1 MSLSCLIVDDEPPAH
16 VVLERYIEKLDRLS
30 LKGHCYN
37 ALDALNFLHQQP
49 IDLLFLDIDMP
60 ELSGLELLSA
70 LKNPPR
76 VILTTAYAEFALEG
90 YEHGVVDYLLKPIRF
105 ERFIKAVDRLFV
117 PVLETSPPAVLTPVT
132 PLPEQ
137 LFLNIN
143 NALEKI
149 NPAEVLYISAAGNYV
164 KLHFAQQR
172 PGLAHITMQEIEQQ
186 VPHFLRIHKSYLINV
201 DFLKKIEG
209 NRVFLQGEVE
219 IPIGVSYKQRVLNQ
233 FKIK

>member
-1 MSLSCLIVDDEPPAH
+1 MTLSCLIVDDEPPAH
-16 VVLERYIEKLDRLS
+16 VVLERYIEKIGRLS

-60 ELSGLELLSA
+60 ELSGLELLKA

-117 PVLETSPPAVLTPVT
+117 PKFETSSPPPISTATDY
-132 PLPEQ
+132 

-143 NALEKI
+143 NALQKI
-149 NPAEVLYISAAGNYV
+149 DPTEVVYLSAAGNYV

-172 PGLAHITMQEIEQQ
+172 PVLAHATMQEMEQQ
-186 VPHFLRIHKSYLINV
+186 LPHFLRIHKSYLINM
-201 DFLKKIEG
+201 DFLSKLEG
-209 NRVFLQGEVE
+209 NRIFLKGEVE
-219 IPIGVSYKQRVLNQ
+219 VPVGVSYKQRVLSH
-233 FKIK
+233 FKAK

>member
-1 MSLSCLIVDDEPPAH
+1 MTLSCLIVDDEPPAH
-16 VVLERYIEKLDRLS
+16 VVLERYIEKLERLS
-30 LKGHCYN
+30 LRGHCYN

-117 PVLETSPPAVLTPVT
+117 PTFETSAPSLTPAA
-132 PLPEQ
+132 PLPEP

-143 NALEKI
+143 ISLQKI
-149 NPAEVLYISAAGNYV
+149 NLTEVLYISAAGNYV
-164 KLHFAQQR
+164 KLHFTEQR
-172 PGLAHITMQEIEQQ
+172 PGLAHLTMQEIEQQ
-186 VPHFLRIHKSYLINV
+186 VPHFLRVHKSYLINV
-201 DFLKKIEG
+201 DFLKKVEG
-209 NRVFLQGEVE
+209 NRIFLEGDVE
-219 IPIGVSYKQRVLNQ
+219 IPIGVSYKQRVLSH
-233 FKIK
+233 FKTK

>member
-1 MSLSCLIVDDEPPAH
+1 MTLSCLIVDDEPPAH
-16 VVLERYIEKLDRLS
+16 VVLERYIEKIERLS

-60 ELSGLELLSA
+60 ELSGLELLKA

-105 ERFIKAVDRLFV
+105 ERFIKAVDRLLV
-117 PVLETSPPAVLTPVT
+117 PKFEATSPPIVSTMQPT
-132 PLPEQ
+132 DY
-137 LFLNIN
+137 LFLSIN
-143 NALEKI
+143 NALQKI
-149 NPAEVLYISAAGNYV
+149 NPAEVVYLSAAGNYV

-172 PGLAHITMQEIEQQ
+172 PVLAHTTMQEMEQQ
-186 VPHFLRIHKSYLINV
+186 LPHFLRVHKSYLINV
-201 DFLKKIEG
+201 DFLSKLDG
-209 NRVFLQGEVE
+209 NRIFLKGEVE
-219 IPIGVSYKQRVLNQ
+219 IPVGVSYKQRVVSYL
-233 FKIK
+233 KST

>member
-1 MSLSCLIVDDEPPAH
+1 MTLSCLIVDDEPPAH
-16 VVLERYIEKLDRLS
+16 VVLERYIEKIERLS

-60 ELSGLELLSA
+60 ELSGLELLKA

-76 VILTTAYAEFALEG
+76 VILTTAYAEFALES

-105 ERFIKAVDRLFV
+105 ERFIKAVDRLLV
-117 PVLETSPPAVLTPVT
+117 PKFETSLPTPIST
-132 PLPEQ
+132 SAATDY

-143 NALEKI
+143 NALQKI
-149 NPAEVLYISAAGNYV
+149 DPTEVVYLSAAGNYV

-172 PGLAHITMQEIEQQ
+172 PVLAHTTMQEMEQQ
-186 VPHFLRIHKSYLINV
+186 LPHFLRVHKSYLINV
-201 DFLKKIEG
+201 DFLSKLDG
-209 NRVFLQGEVE
+209 NRIFLKGDVE
-219 IPIGVSYKQRVLNQ
+219 IPVGVSYKQRVVSY
-233 FKIK
+233 FKAK

>member
-1 MSLSCLIVDDEPPAH
+1 MTLSCLIVDDEPPAH
-16 VVLERYIEKLDRLS
+16 VVLERYIEKLERLS

-105 ERFIKAVDRLFV
+105 ERFIKAVGRLFV
-117 PVLETSPPAVLTPVT
+117 PVVELAPSTPVV
-132 PLPEQ
+132 PSPEP

-143 NALEKI
+143 NSLQKI
-149 NPAEVLYISAAGNYV
+149 NLAEVLYISAAGNYV
-164 KLHFAQQR
+164 KLHFERQR
-172 PGLAHITMQEIEQQ
+172 PGLTHMTMQEIEQQ
-186 VPHFLRIHKSYLINV
+186 VPHFLRVHKSYLINV
-201 DFLKKIEG
+201 DFLKKVEG
-209 NRVFLQGEVE
+209 NRIFLKGDVE
-219 IPIGVSYKQRVLNQ
+219 IPIGVSYKQRVLNH
-233 FKIK
+233 FKTK